1 MSPLRA
7 GSQSWVWGHSG
18 EAGARALIRYLLA
31 RPGRGMS
38 VAPVQAH
45 TRVSVCVVGPYQEEE
60 AVRSWAQG
68 PPKMRA
74 Y

>member
-1 MSPLRA
+1 MCLNLYQGVD
-7 GSQSWVWGHSG
+7 GS
-18 EAGARALIRYLLA
+18 IRYLLA
-31 RPGRGMS
+31 WPGRGMS

-60 AVRSWAQG
+60 AFRSWAQG